1 MEKTTILNTKNFKKW
16 ILPILMFLAYKYYSK
31 NIVKLS
37 VVYGLK
43 SFAMIYFIAHV
54 VGILF
59 FICLIHFVYKDK
71 FNSIDNS
78 KKMNLL
84 KSVLISIVVFI
95 ISYNFDKIISII
107 IYNVFGNVKSIN
119 DSVIKAS
126 EKVSIFTYFEVSFA
140 GPILE
145 EIVYRQLLFGY
156 LYDLHS
162 GCNKYIRFITA
173 SIVSSIVFGSI
184 HNGAFHPYML
194 YYVTSGIILSSLY
207 VYTKRLS
214 SPIIVHILINLIP
227 YLRRLL

>member
-1 MEKTTILNTKNFKKW
+1 MGKTDLLNIKNFKKW

-194 YYVTSGIILSSLY
+194 YYVTTGIILSSLY

-214 SPIIVHILINLIP
+214 SPIIVYILINLIP

>member
-54 VGILF
+54 IGILF

-194 YYVTSGIILSSLY
+194 YYVTTGIILSSLY

-214 SPIIVHILINLIP
+214 SPIIVHILINLIL

>member
-1 MEKTTILNTKNFKKW
+1 MINANLLNSKNIKKW

-194 YYVTSGIILSSLY
+194 YYVTTGIILSSLY

>member
-1 MEKTTILNTKNFKKW
+1 MEKTHLLNIKNFKKW
-16 ILPILMFLAYKYYSK
+16 ILPILIFLAHEYYSK

-126 EKVSIFTYFEVSFA
+126 EKLSIFTYFEVSFA

-184 HNGAFHPYML
+184 HNGVFHPYML

>member
-1 MEKTTILNTKNFKKW
+1 MGKTNLLNIKNFKKW
-16 ILPILMFLAYKYYSK
+16 ILPILTFLAYKYYSK

-194 YYVTSGIILSSLY
+194 YYVTTGIILSSLY

-214 SPIIVHILINLIP
+214 SPIIVHILHNLF
-227 YLRRLL
+227 

>member
-1 MEKTTILNTKNFKKW
+1 MGKTDLLNIKNFKKW

-37 VVYGLK
+37 VLYGLK

-194 YYVTSGIILSSLY
+194 YYVTTGIILSSLY

>member
-1 MEKTTILNTKNFKKW
+1 MEKTDLLNIKKFKKW
-16 ILPILMFLAYKYYSK
+16 ILPILIFLAYKYYSK

-78 KKMNLL
+78 KKINLL
-84 KSVLISIVVFI
+84 KSVLISIIVFI

-126 EKVSIFTYFEVSFA
+126 EKVSIFTHFEVSLA

-156 LYDLHS
+156 LYDFHS
-162 GCNKYIRFITA
+162 GCNKYISLITA
-173 SIVSSIVFGSI
+173 TIVSSIVFGSI
-184 HNGAFHPYML
+184 HNGVFHPYML

>member
-1 MEKTTILNTKNFKKW
+1 MINANLLNSKNFKKW
-16 ILPILMFLAYKYYSK
+16 ILPILMFLVYECYSK
-31 NIVKLS
+31 ISNKLFIKYGTKDFAFIHFFAHIVL
-37 VVYGLK
+37 
-43 SFAMIYFIAHV
+43 II
-54 VGILF
+54 F

-140 GPILE
+140 GPIFE
-145 EIVYRQLLFGY
+145 EIVFRQILFGC

-173 SIVSSIVFGSI
+173 TIVSSIVFGSI
-184 HNGAFHPYML
+184 HNGVFHPYML
-194 YYVTSGIILSSLY
+194 YYVTTGIILSCLY

-214 SPIIVHILINLIP
+214 SPIIVHILHNLF
-227 YLRRLL
+227 

>member
-1 MEKTTILNTKNFKKW
+1 MEKTDLLNIKNFKKW
-16 ILPILMFLAYKYYSK
+16 ILPILMFLAYRYYSK
-31 NIVKLS
+31 NIIKLS

-54 VGILF
+54 VGILL

-84 KSVLISIVVFI
+84 KSVLISIVVYVV
-95 ISYNFDKIISII
+95 SLYFDKIISII

-156 LYDLHS
+156 LYYLHS

-194 YYVTSGIILSSLY
+194 YYVTTGIILSSLY

>member
-1 MEKTTILNTKNFKKW
+1 MEKTHLLNIKNFKKW
-16 ILPILMFLAYKYYSK
+16 ILPILIFLAHEYYSK

-43 SFAMIYFIAHV
+43 SFAMIYFIANSV
-54 VGILF
+54 EVLLF
-59 FICLIHFVYKDK
+59 LCIIHFVYKDK

-126 EKVSIFTYFEVSFA
+126 EKLSIFTYFEVSFA

-184 HNGAFHPYML
+184 HNGVFHPYML

>member
-1 MEKTTILNTKNFKKW
+1 MLNANILNVKNFKKW

-71 FNSIDNS
+71 FNSIEDS
-78 KKMNLL
+78 KKINLL
-84 KSVLISIVVFI
+84 KSVLISVVVFV
-95 ISYNFDKIISII
+95 ISFYLDKIISVIV
-107 IYNVFGNVKSIN
+107 YNVFGNVNSIN
-119 DSVIKAS
+119 DNAIKTAK
-126 EKVSIFTYFEVSFA
+126 EVSIYRNFDSVFVA
-140 GPILE
+140 PIFE
-145 EIVYRQLLFGY
+145 EIVFRQILFGC

-184 HNGAFHPYML
+184 HNGVFHPYML
-194 YYVTSGIILSSLY
+194 FYVTSGIILSSLY

-214 SPIIVHILINLIP
+214 SPIIVHILHNLF
-227 YLRRLL
+227 

>member
-1 MEKTTILNTKNFKKW
+1 MINANLLNSKNFKKW
-16 ILPILMFLAYKYYSK
+16 ILPILMFLVYECYSK
-31 NIVKLS
+31 ISNKLFIKYGTKDFAFIHFFAHIVL
-37 VVYGLK
+37 
-43 SFAMIYFIAHV
+43 II
-54 VGILF
+54 F

-71 FNSIDNS
+71 FNSIDAS

-84 KSVLISIVVFI
+84 KSVLISAVVFV
-95 ISYNFDKIISII
+95 ISFYLDKIISVIV
-107 IYNVFGNVKSIN
+107 YNVFGNVNSIN
-119 DSVIKAS
+119 DNAIKTA
-126 EKVSIFTYFEVSFA
+126 KAVSIYRNIDSVFVA
-140 GPILE
+140 PIFE
-145 EIVYRQLLFGY
+145 EIVFRQILFGY

-173 SIVSSIVFGSI
+173 TIVSSIVFGSI
-184 HNGAFHPYML
+184 HNGVFHPYML

>member
-1 MEKTTILNTKNFKKW
+1 MLNANLLNTKNFKKW
-16 ILPILMFLAYKYYSK
+16 ILPILMFLVYECYSK
-31 NIVKLS
+31 ISNKLFIKYGTKDFAFIHFFAHIVL
-37 VVYGLK
+37 
-43 SFAMIYFIAHV
+43 II
-54 VGILF
+54 F

-71 FNSIDNS
+71 FNSIDAS

-156 LYDLHS
+156 LYDLHL

-194 YYVTSGIILSSLY
+194 YYVTTGIILSSLY

>member
-1 MEKTTILNTKNFKKW
+1 MGKTDLLNIKNFKKW

-71 FNSIDNS
+71 FNSIDAS

-194 YYVTSGIILSSLY
+194 YYVTTGIILSSLY

-214 SPIIVHILINLIP
+214 SPIIVHILINLIL

>member
-1 MEKTTILNTKNFKKW
+1 MENTDLLNIKNFKKW
-16 ILPILMFLAYKYYSK
+16 ILPILIFLAYNYYSK

-95 ISYNFDKIISII
+95 IGYNFDKIISII

-173 SIVSSIVFGSI
+173 TIVSSIVFGSI
-184 HNGAFHPYML
+184 HNGVFHPYML

>member
-1 MEKTTILNTKNFKKW
+1 MEKTDLLNGKNFKKR
-16 ILPILMFLAYKYYSK
+16 ILPILIFLAYRYYSK

-54 VGILF
+54 AGILL

-71 FNSIDNS
+71 YNSIDNS

-84 KSVLISIVVFI
+84 KSVLISIVVYV
-95 ISYNFDKIISII
+95 ISLCFDKIISII

-162 GCNKYIRFITA
+162 GCNKYIRFITT

-184 HNGAFHPYML
+184 HNGVFHPYML

>member
-1 MEKTTILNTKNFKKW
+1 MEKTHLLNIKNFKKW
-16 ILPILMFLAYKYYSK
+16 ILPILIFLAHEYYSK

-43 SFAMIYFIAHV
+43 SFAMIYFIANSV
-54 VGILF
+54 EVLL
-59 FICLIHFVYKDK
+59 CLCIIHFVYKDK

-126 EKVSIFTYFEVSFA
+126 EKLSIFTYFEVSFA

-184 HNGAFHPYML
+184 HNGVFHPYML

>member
-1 MEKTTILNTKNFKKW
+1 MEKTNLLNIKNFKKW
-16 ILPILMFLAYKYYSK
+16 ILPILIFLAYNYYSK

-173 SIVSSIVFGSI
+173 TIVSSIVFGSI
-184 HNGAFHPYML
+184 HNGVFHPYML

>member
-1 MEKTTILNTKNFKKW
+1 MLNANLLNSKNFKKW
-16 ILPILMFLAYKYYSK
+16 ILPILIFLAYKYYSK

-43 SFAMIYFIAHV
+43 SFAMIYFIVHV
-54 VGILF
+54 IGILF
-59 FICLIHFVYKDK
+59 FICLTYFVYDDK
-71 FNSIDNS
+71 FNSIDDS

-84 KSVLISIVVFI
+84 KSVLISVVVFI
-95 ISYNFDKIISII
+95 ISLYLDKIISVIV
-107 IYNVFGNVKSIN
+107 YNVFGNVKSIN
-119 DSVIKAS
+119 DSIIKAS

-162 GCNKYIRFITA
+162 RCNKYIRFITA
-173 SIVSSIVFGSI
+173 SIISSIIFGSI
-184 HNGAFHPYML
+184 HDGVFHPYML
-194 YYVTSGIILSSLY
+194 FYVTTGIILSSLY

-214 SPIIVHILINLIP
+214 SPIIVHILHNLF
-227 YLRRLL
+227 

>member
-173 SIVSSIVFGSI
+173 TIVSSIVFGSI
-184 HNGAFHPYML
+184 HNGVFHPYML
-194 YYVTSGIILSSLY
+194 YYVTSGMILSGLY
-207 VYTKRLS
+207 IYTKRLS

>member
-1 MEKTTILNTKNFKKW
+1 MGKTDLLNVKNFKKW

-84 KSVLISIVVFI
+84 KSVLISVVVFV
-95 ISYNFDKIISII
+95 ISFYLDKIISVIV
-107 IYNVFGNVKSIN
+107 YNVFGNVNSIN
-119 DSVIKAS
+119 DNAIKTAK
-126 EKVSIFTYFEVSFA
+126 EVSIYRNFDSVFVA
-140 GPILE
+140 PIFE
-145 EIVYRQLLFGY
+145 EIVFRQILFGC

-173 SIVSSIVFGSI
+173 TIVSSIVFGSI
-184 HNGAFHPYML
+184 HNGVFHPYML
-194 YYVTSGIILSSLY
+194 YYVTSGMILSGLY
-207 VYTKRLS
+207 IYTKRLS
-214 SPIIVHILINLIP
+214 SPIIVHILHNLF
-227 YLRRLL
+227 

>member
-1 MEKTTILNTKNFKKW
+1 MINANLLNSKNFKKW
-16 ILPILMFLAYKYYSK
+16 ILPILMFLVYECYSK
-31 NIVKLS
+31 ISNKLFIKYGTKDFAFIHFFAHIVL
-37 VVYGLK
+37 
-43 SFAMIYFIAHV
+43 II
-54 VGILF
+54 F

-71 FNSIDNS
+71 FNSIDAS

-84 KSVLISIVVFI
+84 KSVLISVVVFV
-95 ISYNFDKIISII
+95 ISFYLDKIISVIV
-107 IYNVFGNVKSIN
+107 YNVFGNVNSIN
-119 DSVIKAS
+119 DNAIKTA
-126 EKVSIFTYFEVSFA
+126 KAVSIYRNIDSVFVA
-140 GPILE
+140 PIFE
-145 EIVYRQLLFGY
+145 EIVFRQILFGY

-173 SIVSSIVFGSI
+173 TIVSSIVFGSI
-184 HNGAFHPYML
+184 HNGVFHPYML

>member
-1 MEKTTILNTKNFKKW
+1 MLDTNLLNIKNFKKW
-16 ILPILMFLAYKYYSK
+16 ILPILMFLVYECYSK
-31 NIVKLS
+31 ISNKLFIKYGTKDFAFIHFFAHIVL
-37 VVYGLK
+37 
-43 SFAMIYFIAHV
+43 II
-54 VGILF
+54 F

-71 FNSIDNS
+71 FNSIDDS

-84 KSVLISIVVFI
+84 KSVLISVVVFV
-95 ISYNFDKIISII
+95 ISLYLDKIISVIV
-107 IYNVFGNVKSIN
+107 YNVFGNVNSIN
-119 DSVIKAS
+119 DNAIKTA
-126 EKVSIFTYFEVSFA
+126 KAVSIYRNIDSVFVA
-140 GPILE
+140 PIFE
-145 EIVYRQLLFGY
+145 EIVFRQILFGY

-173 SIVSSIVFGSI
+173 TIVSSIVFGSI
-184 HNGAFHPYML
+184 HNGVFHPYML